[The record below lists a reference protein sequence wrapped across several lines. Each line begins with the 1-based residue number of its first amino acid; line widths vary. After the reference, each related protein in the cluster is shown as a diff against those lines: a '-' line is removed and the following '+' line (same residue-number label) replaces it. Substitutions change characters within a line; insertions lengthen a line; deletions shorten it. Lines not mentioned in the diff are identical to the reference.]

1 MAITETN
8 QIDSLGISK
17 DKTSLALLLTD
28 HLDWENE
35 KEHLLLLQDKINA
48 YIGFIQDKQYES
60 IYPDCQFSNY
70 IIDIRFK
77 ENITQNCADFLNVVA
92 TQVSP
97 LSITIQVTVV
107 S

>member
-8 QIDSLGISK
+8 KIDSMGVSK
-17 DKTSLALLLTD
+17 DKKTLALLLTD

-35 KEHLLLLQDKINA
+35 KDHLLLLQDKINA

-60 IYPDCQFSNY
+60 IYPDCHFSNY

-77 ENITQNCADFLNVVA
+77 ENITENCANFLNVVA
-92 TQVSP
+92 TQIAP
-97 LSITIQVTVV
+97 LHTTIQVTVV
-107 S
+107 